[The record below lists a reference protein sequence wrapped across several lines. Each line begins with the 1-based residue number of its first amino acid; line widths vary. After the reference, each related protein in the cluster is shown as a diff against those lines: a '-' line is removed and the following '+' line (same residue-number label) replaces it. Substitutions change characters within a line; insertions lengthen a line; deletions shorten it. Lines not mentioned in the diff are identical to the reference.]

1 MSKKIDASK
10 YIAMYGPTVGDKV
23 RLADT
28 NLFVEVE
35 KDYTYYGDECK
46 FGGGK
51 SLRDGMG
58 QSANCTSK
66 DGALDLVITN
76 ALIIDYWGIV
86 KADIGIKDGMIVGIG
101 KAGNPDIMDGVDPSY
116 GSWSLNRCTISR
128 RCNSYSWWY
137 RYTYSLYMSTTSRH
151 SIV

>member
-101 KAGNPDIMDGVDPSY
+101 KAGNPDIMDGVDPHMVV
-116 GSWSLNRCTISR
+116 GA
-128 RCNSYSWWY
+128 
-137 RYTYSLYMSTTSRH
+137 
-151 SIV
+151 